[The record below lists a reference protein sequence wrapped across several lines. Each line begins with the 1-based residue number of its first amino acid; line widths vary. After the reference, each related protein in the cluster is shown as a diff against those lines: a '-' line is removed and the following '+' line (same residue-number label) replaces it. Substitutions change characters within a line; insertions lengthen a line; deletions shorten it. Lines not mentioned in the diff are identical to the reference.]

1 MHHFVLAS
9 DAFVVVPYG
18 IVSVLELSTIWQ
30 LLQVRKLRKDTP
42 LILIGEMWADF
53 VAWARNNLLR
63 PEFELAGAEEIRIPR
78 CVQTAEE
85 AVALIKPH
93 YDDWLRK
100 SPT

>member
-1 MHHFVLAS
+1 V
-9 DAFVVVPYG
+9 
-18 IVSVLELSTIWQ
+18 
-30 LLQVRKLRKDTP
+30 
-42 LILIGEMWADF
+42 ADF

-63 PEFELAGAEEIRIPR
+63 PEFELRCSEEIGISR

-100 SPT
+100 SLM